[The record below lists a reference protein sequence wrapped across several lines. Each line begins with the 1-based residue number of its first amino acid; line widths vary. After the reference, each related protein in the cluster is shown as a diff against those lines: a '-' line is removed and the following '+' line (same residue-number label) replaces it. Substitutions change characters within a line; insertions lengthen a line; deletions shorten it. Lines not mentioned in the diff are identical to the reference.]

1 MSRRLSVA
9 ALAAALAL
17 AGCGGGNNKKAA
29 NTGTETAGTKP
40 AAAAPPAQKASCK
53 APSTEG
59 SSDIKLS
66 PTKNLRRKPRIPHQS
81 GNAPGSL
88 KAQDVVVGHGVA
100 ANPGDTVTV
109 QYVGVR
115 FRDGQ
120 QFDASWN
127 RHQPFTFPLGAG
139 QVIQGWDKGVAGMCV
154 GGRRQLTIPP
164 DLAYGAQGA
173 PPDIAPNDTL
183 IFVVDLVK
191 VQKG

>member
-1 MSRRLSVA
+1 MSRRLPVA
-9 ALAAALAL
+9 ALVAALAL
-17 AGCGGGNNKKAA
+17 AGCGGNDNDKSA

-40 AAAAPPAQKASCK
+40 AAAPPAAKASCR
-53 APSTEG
+53 AA
-59 SSDIKLS
+59 SSAGAADIKLS
-66 PTKNLRRKPRIPHQS
+66 PTKELKRKPRIPHQS
-81 GNAPGSL
+81 ADAPGRL
-88 KAQDVVVGHGVA
+88 VAQDIVVGKGA
-100 ANPGDTVTV
+100 PAEAGDTVTV

-120 QFDASWN
+120 QFDASWT

-173 PPDIAPNDTL
+173 PPDIAPNETL
-183 IFVVDLVK
+183 IFVVDLEN

>member
-9 ALAAALAL
+9 ALTAALAL
-17 AGCGGGNNKKAA
+17 AGCGGNDDKSA
-29 NTGTETAGTKP
+29 NTGTETAGTQP
-40 AAAAPPAQKASCK
+40 AAAPPAAKKASCR
-53 APSTEG
+53 AA
-59 SSDIKLS
+59 SSPGASAIKVS
-66 PTKNLRRKPRIPHQS
+66 PTKDLARKPRIPHQS
-81 GNAPGSL
+81 GDAPGTL
-88 KAQDVVVGHGVA
+88 VAQDIVVGKGA
-100 ANPGDTVTV
+100 PAEAGDTVTV

-173 PPDIAPNDTL
+173 PPDIAPNETL
-183 IFVVDLVK
+183 VFVVDLEK